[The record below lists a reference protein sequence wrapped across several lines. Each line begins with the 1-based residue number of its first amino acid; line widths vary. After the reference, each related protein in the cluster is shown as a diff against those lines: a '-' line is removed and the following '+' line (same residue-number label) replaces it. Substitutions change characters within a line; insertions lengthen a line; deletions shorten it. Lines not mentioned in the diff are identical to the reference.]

1 MKRLLK
7 YIALSFVGLIA
18 LTIISFYI
26 LLSKSLPDLP
36 KLNQPTSS
44 LAISNVTV
52 INPIDSTI
60 VSHQT
65 VLIENG
71 RIISVDDTGSN
82 TLAESVTNIDGNGKF
97 LIPGFWDMH
106 SHLRHQYEPY
116 LSMPLFIAN
125 GVFNIRDMGTDVSNQ
140 QNNQW
145 RRQILAGE
153 LMGPRVMGQVSAI
166 IGRLRSKADADAII
180 ADLDYKK
187 NEFIKITNAPLRDP
201 FFRLLEQARKKGIT
215 LASHKPRSVKAL
227 DAVNAGM
234 KSMEHARYFLFESFP
249 GAPEFR
255 ERYQAYYSGQD
266 TGGAIYTTEARRA
279 MIDKHDPAMFYELVN
294 AMVENETWFCPTHIT
309 RRFDAYVD
317 NDAFRNDLRLKYINK
332 FEQFKWNL
340 DAGGMIDRDP
350 TELGRKTYMDFYKK
364 GLELTGKAHQAGLA
378 ILTGTDA
385 NDSYCF
391 PGFSIHD
398 ELEELV
404 KAGLS
409 PMDAL
414 VTATV
419 NPAIYFEV
427 LADYGSIET
436 GKIADMI
443 LLDTNPLYDISNT
456 SKINA
461 VIFNGVLYS
470 RSDLDKW
477 LSFVEDNAASWSIAL
492 KVMWEG

>member
-1 MKRLLK
+1 MSREDTGRLAIFPVLPNRFKTGKSNMKRLLK
-7 YIALSFVGLIA
+7 YLALCFVGLIA

-166 IGRLRSKADADAII
+166 ISRLRSKADADAII
-180 ADLDYKK
+180 ASGLYSLEGNYASNFAVENSGSNENIFVVPYDKVFAGGFNWVAMTLHYASQNTFNLTFQPWNGYATVEEFYNSYVDPVSNPGPQGTVFKGKGTATGTLDSRLSNFVVGPQGTDDPAGGEAGDDDGVGLNFTPYINSIWPDACRQCGARIGKYAYENGQTPNMSNDWVLFRYGDILLGKAEAHLRTGDAAGALGIVNQIRARAGVDAYTSLDLD
-187 NEFIKITNAPLRDP
+187 N
-201 FFRLLEQARKKGIT
+201 LLAERGREMYVENDRRQSLIRFGKFNDAWWEKGVSG
-215 LASHKPRSVKAL
+215 SHMTIFPIPKPQL
-227 DAVNAGM
+227 DANS
-234 KSMEHARYFLFESFP
+234 KLTQNP
-249 GAPEFR
+249 G
-255 ERYQAYYSGQD
+255 Y
-266 TGGAIYTTEARRA
+266 
-279 MIDKHDPAMFYELVN
+279 
-294 AMVENETWFCPTHIT
+294 
-309 RRFDAYVD
+309 
-317 NDAFRNDLRLKYINK
+317 
-332 FEQFKWNL
+332 
-340 DAGGMIDRDP
+340 
-350 TELGRKTYMDFYKK
+350 
-364 GLELTGKAHQAGLA
+364 
-378 ILTGTDA
+378 
-385 NDSYCF
+385 
-391 PGFSIHD
+391 
-398 ELEELV
+398 
-404 KAGLS
+404 
-409 PMDAL
+409 
-414 VTATV
+414 
-419 NPAIYFEV
+419 
-427 LADYGSIET
+427 
-436 GKIADMI
+436 
-443 LLDTNPLYDISNT
+443 
-456 SKINA
+456 
-461 VIFNGVLYS
+461 
-470 RSDLDKW
+470 
-477 LSFVEDNAASWSIAL
+477 
-492 KVMWEG
+492 